1 MPYAWTTPPTPQP
14 DHVAQMRLWPHRS
27 LPPEGFA
34 AFILVTFAL
43 ICVPL
48 FTVLGTVV
56 LWGVLP
62 FVLLAVA
69 GVWWGL
75 RRSYRDGSLFEELTL
90 DDTDLRLER
99 HDPRG
104 PVKDWACNTY
114 WARVELHETGGPVPN
129 YVTLTGNGRA
139 VEIGAFLSE
148 PERKALYADLMET
161 LGRLRKAN

>member
-1 MPYAWTTPPTPQP
+1 MPYAWTTPPTPEPNQI
-14 DHVAQMRLWPHRS
+14 AEMRLWPHRS

-34 AFILVTFAL
+34 AFILATFAF

-48 FTVLGTVV
+48 FAVLGTVV

-90 DDTDLRLER
+90 DDTDLRLKR

-104 PVKDWACNTY
+104 RVRDWACNTY

-161 LGRLRKAN
+161 LRKLRQAG